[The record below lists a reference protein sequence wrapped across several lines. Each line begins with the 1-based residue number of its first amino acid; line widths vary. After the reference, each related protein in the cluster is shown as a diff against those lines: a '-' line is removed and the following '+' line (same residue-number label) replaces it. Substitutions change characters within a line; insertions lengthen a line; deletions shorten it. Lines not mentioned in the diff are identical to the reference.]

1 MYCKTGERFM
11 KARTIYN
18 KNGNQNKKEAA
29 AGAGVTESILSNI
42 ENDDIDRDVGCSHVI
57 ALANYYGVTTDYLL
71 GLSNAP
77 TNDESVISAV
87 SYTGLSVETVNKL
100 KGITKAPS
108 RKYFL
113 EALIE
118 DDEILKYL
126 ANYVCAYVPYE
137 VQHSDYK
144 YIPLKV
150 PLRSGYRDMAFA
162 AVIRAL
168 PLFAEKYEA
177 NNNDALDDLMIE
189 YLRNC
194 ADVEQAKQKV
204 NEYFGYEEY
213 CITSEDDLPTE
224 EDLNGYNPN
233 DYDEYDILDL
243 SECEIMESR
252 LLEEKKIESIMM
264 AIDKIEK
271 ETK

>member
-57 ALANYYGVTTDYLL
+57 ALAKYYGVTTDYLL

-113 EALIE
+113 EALIN
-118 DDEILKYL
+118 DDTLL
-126 ANYVCAYVPYE
+126 GCLVNYAFSYIPYE
-137 VQHSDYK
+137 VHKSK
-144 YIPLKV
+144 YGSMPLKY
-150 PLRSGYRDMAFA
+150 PLRRGFQDSAFA
-162 AVIRAL
+162 SVIRNM
-168 PLFAEKYEA
+168 PLFAERVESEYRNSFDELA
-177 NNNDALDDLMIE
+177 IE
-189 YLRNC
+189 YLRKN
-194 ADVEQAKQKV
+194 ADIDAAKKEIARHFDYF
-204 NEYFGYEEY
+204 EYMSCSFDDEIPDDYDSEHFEIYYEE
-213 CITSEDDLPTE
+213 E
-224 EDLNGYNPN
+224 EMM
-233 DYDEYDILDL
+233 
-243 SECEIMESR
+243 EIE
-252 LLEEKKIESIMM
+252 EAEKKYEESMDNMIEVL
-264 AIDKIEK
+264 DKLLK
-271 ETK
+271 KDK